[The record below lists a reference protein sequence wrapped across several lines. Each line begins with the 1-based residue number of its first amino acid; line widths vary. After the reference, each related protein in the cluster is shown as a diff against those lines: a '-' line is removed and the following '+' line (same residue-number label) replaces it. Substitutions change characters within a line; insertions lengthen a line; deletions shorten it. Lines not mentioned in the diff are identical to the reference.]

1 MKSKNRLIKL
11 YSNLIHTW
19 NVIDPKAVDKS
30 EIVPPYVFEDQEIAG
45 EVDYDGL
52 MAETEFVRECLDEAI
67 TELVSQT
74 KKENENA

>member
-1 MKSKNRLIKL
+1 MKTKNRLIKL
-11 YSNLIHTW
+11 YSNLINTW

-52 MAETEFVRECLDEAI
+52 MAEIEFVRDCLDEAI
-67 TELVSQT
+67 TEVVSKT
-74 KKENENA
+74 KENNNA